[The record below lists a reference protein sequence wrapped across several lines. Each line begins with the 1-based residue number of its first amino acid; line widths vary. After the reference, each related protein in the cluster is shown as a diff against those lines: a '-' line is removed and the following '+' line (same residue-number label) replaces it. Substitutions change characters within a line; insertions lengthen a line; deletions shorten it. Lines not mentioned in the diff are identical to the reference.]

1 MSGCRPLKDVYNL
14 DDTCSVAK
22 SNVATTPFSNPL
34 HPLQE
39 RGKTASRVRIRHV
52 TRDHPLPRVLVQHQL
67 QPLAVAVVVD
77 DRRRGEER
85 EDGREGRWAGGGGGG
100 SWLRWCCGVS
110 RRGWPKRRGA
120 RGGGGRRRK
129 GVGRGWLVG
138 DALRELPAAGVT

>member
-67 QPLAVAVVVD
+67 QPLAVVVVD

-85 EDGREGRWAGGGGGG
+85 EEGREGRWAGGGGGG

>member
-67 QPLAVAVVVD
+67 QPLAVVVVD
-77 DRRRGEER
+77 DQRRGEER
-85 EDGREGRWAGGGGGG
+85 EEGREGRWAGGGGGG